1 MPKKKKN
8 PSADVSVP
16 DNTDEKGKKN
26 NNRKND
32 NVSPDNQSGEKK
44 SAKGKTAPGKK
55 SGKKSGAPAG
65 KKGRGNDHNA
75 SYDYMAEYND
85 MIAPSGSVTEMSD
98 AGTSAAPADKV
109 RSKTHVRKGK
119 TASVMAERTFA
130 GSEDDFTSSAAFSGY
145 SFSGKKSSGR
155 NNSGNRNRSGK
166 KVRIIPLGG
175 LGEIGKNMT
184 AIECENDMI
193 IIDCGLGFPEEDM
206 PGVDLVIPDFSYV
219 EANREKLRGLLLT
232 HGHEDHIG
240 AVPYFLRSFNVPVYA
255 TPLTLGIIKNRLQEH
270 KLNFKP
276 KFNVVRAGDKVRLG
290 VFEAEFI
297 HVNHSIADACAIAL
311 STPAGT
317 MVHTGDF
324 KLDVSPIEGDM
335 MDLARLGEI
344 GRAGVRLLMCES
356 TNAERAGFTPSERS
370 VGGALENV
378 FNANSD
384 KRIVVAT
391 FSSNVHRV
399 QQIIN
404 ISVAH
409 GRRVA
414 VSGRSMQNIV
424 DAAIELGYMK
434 LPAGT
439 LIDVADVKQYAPGQI
454 TLITTGSQGEPMSAL
469 YRMAFNDHSQVT
481 LGAQD
486 VVVLSSS
493 AIPGNE
499 KLIGRIINELT
510 HNGIKV
516 IYDGVFFGVH
526 ASGHACAEELKLM
539 QALLKPEYFMPI
551 HGESRHLCANRD
563 LASFMG
569 IPTDHIFVGELGSV
583 LEITDKSA
591 GWGEPV
597 PAGRTLIDG
606 LGVGDVGNAV
616 LRDRKHLSED
626 GIVIVFASVD
636 LTSHLIITAP
646 EIISKGF
653 VYVPDSEDLIYDA
666 KLAAADELAAAVEP
680 RGRYGKADIETVK
693 ERVRREVSKVLNART
708 GRNPIVIPL
717 ITEL

>member
-8 PSADVSVP
+8 ASAEVSAPDNVTEKEKEKKSKDKKSERKSAD
-16 DNTDEKGKKN
+16 KK
-26 NNRKND
+26 
-32 NVSPDNQSGEKK
+32 QSEKK
-44 SAKGKTAPGKK
+44 SARVKSSP
-55 SGKKSGAPAG
+55 SGKKGGKRSASG
-65 KKGRGNDHNA
+65 KKDA
-75 SYDYMAEYND
+75 YDYMAEYDD
-85 MIAPSGSVTEMSD
+85 MLSLSGPASDDTENAFSQ
-98 AGTSAAPADKV
+98 APAEKV
-109 RSKTHVRKGK
+109 KSKTHVRKGK
-119 TASVMAERTFA
+119 AASAMAEKMSSVQDDPFA
-130 GSEDDFTSSAAFSGY
+130 DPAIFSGRSY
-145 SFSGKKSSGR
+145 PAKKSYGK
-155 NNSGNRNRSGK
+155 NNSGNKNKSGK

-184 AIECENDMI
+184 AIECDDDMI

-219 EANREKLRGLLLT
+219 EANRDKLRGLLLT

-255 TPLTLGIIKNRLQEH
+255 TALTLGIIKNRLLEH

-276 KFNVVRAGDKVRLG
+276 QFNVVRAGDKVRLG

-335 MDLARLGEI
+335 MDIARLGEI
-344 GRAGVRLLMCES
+344 GKNGVKLLMCES

-378 FNANSD
+378 FIANAD

-404 ISVAH
+404 VSVAH

-414 VSGRSMQNIV
+414 VTGRSMQNIV

-439 LIDVADVKQYAPGQI
+439 LIDVADIKQYAPGQI
-454 TLITTGSQGEPMSAL
+454 TLVTTGSQGEPMSAL

-563 LASFMG
+563 LAAFMG
-569 IPTDHIFVGELGSV
+569 IPADHIFVGELGSV
-583 LEITDKSA
+583 LEITGKSA

-606 LGVGDVGNAV
+606 LGIGDVGNAV

-636 LTSHLIITAP
+636 LTAHLIITAP

-666 KLAAADELAAAVEP
+666 KNAAADELAAAVEP
-680 RGRYGKADIETVK
+680 RGRYGKTDIETVK